1 MINYK
6 DIGEFPLC
14 YPKPHT
20 VNDILTHLSEKV
32 EPAPDEIQRGKVL
45 SDEWAQGIIASV
57 LLRVRIPTFTW
68 SKQLESYDALNI
80 YDKPIKAVYKNL
92 DSLQRYTGL
101 SMFHLDKISVPE
113 LFPSITWNNKQ
124 VFLGGLKKS
133 EIENKY
139 PGLLEDRFYN
149 TQIPVDIYG
158 EGDEH
163 LTRLQE
169 TYLFKYV
176 LNNQNKM
183 NSQQWRNPTNSD
195 IASLVRDDA
204 RLDPIPLF
212 KKQYFNFDNKKM
224 AWDEIYAMTIHFLIY
239 GPFISLTK
247 KPLDEMYDSKQLL
260 NKLTIRSTEYGKSV
274 NVKTYAREYAKFIY
288 NILKDGDNKSL
299 MDKSYTYSLLYYTH
313 IHMKSGIKNLFNY
326 EKLKE
331 QFFDYHLDLI
341 DTKGTK
347 GSTEFRDCLRSNST
361 DNMKRA
367 IELWEEKL
375 NITKE
380 LKYVIF
386 RDPKRSFSP
395 QVLAQALKKQGYVCA
410 VDGKHLTLKEAVGG
424 HNIAWS
430 KGGWTVLE
438 NCIAIRKE
446 YNDDMGTKNLK
457 EYKEV
462 KKTA

>member
-1 MINYK
+1 
-6 DIGEFPLC
+6 
-14 YPKPHT
+14 
-20 VNDILTHLSEKV
+20 
-32 EPAPDEIQRGKVL
+32 
-45 SDEWAQGIIASV
+45 
-57 LLRVRIPTFTW
+57 
-68 SKQLESYDALNI
+68 
-80 YDKPIKAVYKNL
+80 
-92 DSLQRYTGL
+92 
-101 SMFHLDKISVPE
+101 
-113 LFPSITWNNKQ
+113 
-124 VFLGGLKKS
+124 
-133 EIENKY
+133 
-139 PGLLEDRFYN
+139 
-149 TQIPVDIYG
+149 
-158 EGDEH
+158 
-163 LTRLQE
+163 
-169 TYLFKYV
+169 
-176 LNNQNKM
+176 
-183 NSQQWRNPTNSD
+183 
-195 IASLVRDDA
+195 
-204 RLDPIPLF
+204 
-212 KKQYFNFDNKKM
+212 
-224 AWDEIYAMTIHFLIY
+224 
-239 GPFISLTK
+239 
-247 KPLDEMYDSKQLL
+247 
-260 NKLTIRSTEYGKSV
+260 
-274 NVKTYAREYAKFIY
+274 
-288 NILKDGDNKSL
+288 
-299 MDKSYTYSLLYYTH
+299 
-313 IHMKSGIKNLFNY
+313 MKSGIKNLFNY